1 MDAEDGLDLDPY
13 SPVSNSNTEEMEEL
27 LRVEEEIL
35 NSPPKAEPAS
45 KADKGDKVRL
55 SGAARKRLAHYL
67 AKGVPLEQARVLAK
81 QPMPTAER
89 GKKAGG
95 SLKRERSANTT
106 PEMSLPKRGSAK
118 PGAGV
123 TPARVPEIE
132 AGSTNRK
139 TAQPPIPKPTE
150 ATGTREHRSYSE
162 VASSDRFAVIAK
174 GYPTAL
180 LSTKELVMVREA
192 ILDKI
197 REQRQGAVKPYFTGC
212 SLRPGWL
219 LISCANQETANWLK
233 ATVPKLKLWNGAQ
246 IEIVAE
252 ADMPRPQ
259 IYVGYFPKTEK
270 CSNEDILQL
279 LEGQNSALRI
289 GDWRT
294 LNRVERG
301 KHVELTLSV
310 DPVSDD
316 QMKSQG
322 YTLCYGFGLV
332 NVRPKNR
339 HSVGVK
345 DTAAEPEPGTAS
357 TTQMQEASQ
366 ELPCCSNRIAP
377 SSNTPEV
384 EKEKAGGSTL
394 EGLMTSAKA
403 AKMERPATNAPQVA
417 RMRPPLYGRLP
428 NKPGKGARRSQ
439 EETVLLGSNR
449 ASDVL
454 CCRFAKE
461 DLDIAFLQEPWIL
474 SGKIK
479 GLNTR
484 EGNLIYAYEQQRLRA
499 ALLLN
504 KKMTFVPLSQFITED
519 LVAVWAKVPTASG
532 EQEAVLASAYFPG
545 DSSDAP
551 PREVS
556 ALVEYCQDKRIRW
569 IIGCDVN
576 AHHTVWGSTDV
587 NKRGECLL
595 EFLVSKN
602 ISVLNRGDEPTFRNA
617 IRGEVLDLT
626 ICSSNMLAFVSNWHV
641 SGEVSMSDHQHIRFD
656 IGITT
661 LTCPIFKNP
670 RTTNWEH
677 FTVELEQHVNHS
689 NSPIHS
695 MEELEYETNEV
706 HRNIENAFK
715 ESCIHKHRNSQR
727 DVPWWNKLLEK
738 LPSLLLGYIPSKWT
752 EVKVVFIPKA
762 GKKSAQ
768 LPKSYRPIS
777 LSSFFLKT
785 MEKII
790 DQHIRDE
797 NLKQHPL
804 YRYQFAYQAGKS
816 TETAIHC
823 LTTTIEKALAAQQI
837 VLGAFIDISGAF
849 DNTSY
854 EAIHKAL
861 INKGVSP
868 MIINWILGMLK
879 SRIITV
885 DLEKEACLGALRL
898 QGVANL
904 KSGDLTGHLKILEI
918 FFSSPIVHLS
928 DVQLP
933 RMEPKSGT
941 QMAPNLKMETQE
953 LGYGGHAS
961 VGQ

>member
-1 MDAEDGLDLDPY
+1 MLKTGWIDPY

-81 QPMPTAER
+81 QQMPTAER
-89 GKKAGG
+89 GKKAGS

-118 PGAGV
+118 PGAG
-123 TPARVPEIE
+123 ECKIE
-132 AGSTNRK
+132 AGSTNQK
-139 TAQPPIPKPTE
+139 AAQPPI
-150 ATGTREHRSYSE
+150 
-162 VASSDRFAVIAK
+162 RFRNRLRRLEPGSTARTAKWPVQIDSHVIAK

-180 LSTKELVMVREA
+180 LSTKELVVVREA

-279 LEGQNSALRI
+279 LEGKNSALRI

-294 LNRVERG
+294 LNRVERK

-316 QMKSQG
+316 LLKSQG

-357 TTQMQEASQ
+357 TTQVQEDSQ
-366 ELPCCSNRIAP
+366 ELPCCSNSIAP
-377 SSNTPEV
+377 SSNTPEE
-384 EKEKAGGSTL
+384 EKKKAGGSTL
-394 EGLMTSAKA
+394 EGLLASAKA
-403 AKMERPATNAPQVA
+403 AKMERPATNTPLVA

-449 ASDVL
+449 ALAWWTKVKQ
-454 CCRFAKE
+454 RKATAE
-461 DLDIAFLQEPWIL
+461 L
-474 SGKIK
+474 SK
-479 GLNTR
+479 L
-484 EGNLIYAYEQQRLRA
+484 QRL
-499 ALLLN
+499 
-504 KKMTFVPLSQFITED
+504 VC
-519 LVAVWAKVPTASG
+519 V
-532 EQEAVLASAYFPG
+532 
-545 DSSDAP
+545 
-551 PREVS
+551 
-556 ALVEYCQDKRIRW
+556 
-569 IIGCDVN
+569 
-576 AHHTVWGSTDV
+576 
-587 NKRGECLL
+587 
-595 EFLVSKN
+595 
-602 ISVLNRGDEPTFRNA
+602 
-617 IRGEVLDLT
+617 
-626 ICSSNMLAFVSNWHV
+626 
-641 SGEVSMSDHQHIRFD
+641 
-656 IGITT
+656 GITGAM
-661 LTCPIFKNP
+661 
-670 RTTNWEH
+670 RT
-677 FTVELEQHVNHS
+677 
-689 NSPIHS
+689 SP
-695 MEELEYETNEV
+695 TD
-706 HRNIENAFK
+706 A
-715 ESCIHKHRNSQR
+715 
-727 DVPWWNKLLEK
+727 
-738 LPSLLLGYIPSKWT
+738 LG
-752 EVKVVFIPKA
+752 
-762 GKKSAQ
+762 
-768 LPKSYRPIS
+768 
-777 LSSFFLKT
+777 
-785 MEKII
+785 
-790 DQHIRDE
+790 
-797 NLKQHPL
+797 
-804 YRYQFAYQAGKS
+804 
-816 TETAIHC
+816 
-823 LTTTIEKALAAQQI
+823 
-837 VLGAFIDISGAF
+837 
-849 DNTSY
+849 
-854 EAIHKAL
+854 
-861 INKGVSP
+861 
-868 MIINWILGMLK
+868 
-879 SRIITV
+879 IITGISPLPV
-885 DLEKEACLGALRL
+885 LIEKEACLGALRL

-904 KSGDLTGHLKILEI
+904 KSGDLTGHLKILKI

>member
-35 NSPPKAEPAS
+35 NSPPKAEPAP

-118 PGAGV
+118 PGAGA
-123 TPARVPEIE
+123 TPAKVPETE

-139 TAQPPIPKPTE
+139 AAQPPIPKPTE

-180 LSTKELVMVREA
+180 LSTKELVMV
-192 ILDKI
+192 
-197 REQRQGAVKPYFTGC
+197 GFSYHV
-212 SLRPGWL
+212 
-219 LISCANQETANWLK
+219 NQETANWLK

-246 IEIVAE
+246 IEIAE

-310 DPVSDD
+310 DPVSVDLL
-316 QMKSQG
+316 KSQG

-357 TTQMQEASQ
+357 TTQVQEASQ
-366 ELPCCSNRIAP
+366 ELPCCSNSIAP
-377 SSNTPEV
+377 SSNTPVE

-394 EGLMTSAKA
+394 EDLMTSAKA
-403 AKMERPATNAPQVA
+403 AKMERPATKAPQVA
-417 RMRPPLYGRLP
+417 RMRPPLHGRLP

-449 ASDVL
+449 V
-454 CCRFAKE
+454 
-461 DLDIAFLQEPWIL
+461 Q
-474 SGKIK
+474 
-479 GLNTR
+479 
-484 EGNLIYAYEQQRLRA
+484 
-499 ALLLN
+499 
-504 KKMTFVPLSQFITED
+504 TED

-532 EQEAVLASAYFPG
+532 EQEAVLPQLTFQGIQAMLHPE
-545 DSSDAP
+545 
-551 PREVS
+551 R
-556 ALVEYCQDKRIRW
+556 LVPSWNIARTNES
-569 IIGCDVN
+569 V
-576 AHHTVWGSTDV
+576 GSLAVT
-587 NKRGECLL
+587 RM
-595 EFLVSKN
+595 
-602 ISVLNRGDEPTFRNA
+602 PT
-617 IRGEVLDLT
+617 T
-626 ICSSNMLAFVSNWHV
+626 Q
-641 SGEVSMSDHQHIRFD
+641 SGEDRCKQK
-656 IGITT
+656 G
-661 LTCPIFKNP
+661 
-670 RTTNWEH
+670 
-677 FTVELEQHVNHS
+677 
-689 NSPIHS
+689 

-738 LPSLLLGYIPSKWT
+738 L
-752 EVKVVFIPKA
+752 
-762 GKKSAQ
+762 Q
-768 LPKSYRPIS
+768 
-777 LSSFFLKT
+777 
-785 MEKII
+785 
-790 DQHIRDE
+790 
-797 NLKQHPL
+797 
-804 YRYQFAYQAGKS
+804 
-816 TETAIHC
+816 
-823 LTTTIEKALAAQQI
+823 
-837 VLGAFIDISGAF
+837 
-849 DNTSY
+849 
-854 EAIHKAL
+854 
-861 INKGVSP
+861 
-868 MIINWILGMLK
+868 
-879 SRIITV
+879 
-885 DLEKEACLGALRL
+885 KEACLGALRL

-933 RMEPKSGT
+933 RMVFKGISLLRSLTETPGETRISAHHQEPKSGT

>member
-89 GKKAGG
+89 GKKTGG

-139 TAQPPIPKPTE
+139 AAQPPIPKPTE

-316 QMKSQG
+316 LLKSQG

-357 TTQMQEASQ
+357 TTQVQEASQ
-366 ELPCCSNRIAP
+366 ELPCCSNSIAP

-484 EGNLIYAYEQQRLRA
+484 EGNLIYAYEQQRPRA

-569 IIGCDVN
+569 IIGCDAN

-641 SGEVSMSDHQHIRFD
+641 SGEVSMSDHQHIR
-656 IGITT
+656 
-661 LTCPIFKNP
+661 
-670 RTTNWEH
+670 
-677 FTVELEQHVNHS
+677 
-689 NSPIHS
+689 
-695 MEELEYETNEV
+695 
-706 HRNIENAFK
+706 A
-715 ESCIHKHRNSQR
+715 
-727 DVPWWNKLLEK
+727 
-738 LPSLLLGYIPSKWT
+738 SLLLGYIPSKWT

-885 DLEKEACLGALRL
+885 DLALAWWTKVKQRKATAELSKLQRLICVGITGAMRTCPTDALGIITGIPPLPILIEKEACLGALRL